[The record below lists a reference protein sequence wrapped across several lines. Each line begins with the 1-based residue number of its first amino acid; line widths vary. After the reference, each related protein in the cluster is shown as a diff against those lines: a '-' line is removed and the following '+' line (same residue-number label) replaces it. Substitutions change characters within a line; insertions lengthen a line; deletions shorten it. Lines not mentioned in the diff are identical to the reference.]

1 MVQASSWMEFYSI
14 VSDLKQS
21 WLFRMIKWHPPV
33 SNLFKLNTDRC
44 SRGKPGSASGGGVL
58 RDSNGNLVLGFPVY
72 FGHLTSVQAEARAL
86 LFAIKLCLQYGF
98 LNLHLELD
106 SLLLVQILNKISGC
120 P

>member
-1 MVQASSWMEFYSI
+1 M
-14 VSDLKQS
+14 
-21 WLFRMIKWHPPV
+21 
-33 SNLFKLNTDRC
+33 
-44 SRGKPGSASGGGVL
+44 
-58 RDSNGNLVLGFPVY
+58 LGFPVY
-72 FGHLTSVQAEARAL
+72 FGHLTSVQAEAREL